1 MKLRTLMLV
10 NAIVALIFGVAF
22 VVAPGQTM
30 ALYLISADAPL
41 RLTGQ
46 LLGGSLVSFAVLT
59 WLARNA
65 GDSEAR
71 RAILLSLFVG
81 DAVGF
86 VVSLIGQL
94 GGVLNSLGWL
104 NVAIYLVLALG
115 FAYFAFMKPTDA

>member
-10 NAIVALIFGVAF
+10 NTVVAFIFGVSF

-30 ALYLISADAPL
+30 ALYLIPADAPL
-41 RLTGQ
+41 LLTGQ
-46 LLGGSLVSFAVLT
+46 LFGACLVGFAVLT

-65 GDSEAR
+65 GESDAR
-71 RAILLSLFVG
+71 RAIVLSLFVG

-115 FAYFAFMKPTDA
+115 FAYFAFMKPSTP